1 MIRLVPVKGV
11 RPKGRPIWLSLE
23 WNAGDCSRGLKNVK
37 EPRSRMTEEG
47 APIRS
52 EVRIVKGFV
61 CGGYGFH
68 ARRNATIKDFVIPV
82 SDNPIGAYPRPVRKP
97 GKRRRQIRARNRQ
110 EKNNV

>member
-1 MIRLVPVKGV
+1 MSIRLVPIKGV
-11 RPKGRPIWLSLE
+11 RPKGRPLYLSLDH
-23 WNAGDCSRGLKNVK
+23 NAGDGTRGLKNVK

-68 ARRNATIKDFVIPV
+68 QKKNVTIKDFVTPV
-82 SDNPIGAYPRPVRKP
+82 SDNPIGAYPKSVRKP
-97 GKRRRQIRARNRQ
+97 GKRRRQFRKMAR
-110 EKNNV
+110 EL